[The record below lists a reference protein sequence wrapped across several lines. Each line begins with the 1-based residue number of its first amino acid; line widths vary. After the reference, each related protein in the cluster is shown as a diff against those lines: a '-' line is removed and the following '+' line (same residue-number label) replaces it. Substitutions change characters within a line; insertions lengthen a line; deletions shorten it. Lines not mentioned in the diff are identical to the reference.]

1 MGPINA
7 ILNTMAAL
15 IKFLIA
21 WPIGFA
27 AGFTPAW
34 KESGNLL
41 EGIWWQRKQGTHGGY
56 KYQLVGPTLAVL
68 GIAGFLFW
76 LNPQYSM
83 IFSVAVVFILLLIK
97 FWDPASSGVV
107 TVTQGTGKAIGKSW
121 LGQIV
126 SYLIVRR
133 LTCRKVIYK

>member
-21 WPIGFA
+21 WPLGIMFSY
-27 AGFTPAW
+27 TPLW
-34 KESGNLL
+34 RKPGNLL
-41 EGIWWQRKQGTHGGY
+41 EEDWWQRDQHGDY
-56 KYQLVGPTLAVL
+56 KHQVVGPILTVL

-83 IFSVAVVFILLLIK
+83 IFAVAVVFILLLIK
-97 FWDPASSGVV
+97 FWDSASSEAV
-107 TVTQGTGKAIGKSW
+107 TVVGGTGRAIGKSW